1 MRFTLQIPDSRF
13 PIPDSRFPIPDSRFP
28 IPDSRFPIPDFW
40 NKSSRDHPVVLN
52 WESNLEK
59 IQPIF
64 QASSPPRW

>member
-40 NKSSRDHPVVLN
+40 NNSSRDHPVFLN
-52 WESNLEK
+52 CKSNLEN
-59 IQPIF
+59 IRAIF